1 MSIYIHTFRY
11 INIYEYIQAVCVGG
25 GHAWQQ
31 DNGSSEYM
39 YIFSYIHFIC
49 MHIYIHVCIYI
60 HTTRIH
66 IRVNMHILVGCLDRG
81 GARQHDNGSSCQET
95 QDFVVFGGDSCIFP
109 GELPVKRRET
119 WRLHTCDMTH
129 SFVWHDSF
137 ECGTWLWWRFLH
149 LSWRVVSR
157 WAACMYIYMYMEIYI
172 YIYKFYLS
180 ISILASFLVSGFTM
194 SSLSNDETRLI
205 HMCDMTHSYVWH
217 NPFEYGT

>member
-119 WRLHTCDMTH
+119 
-129 SFVWHDSF
+129 
-137 ECGTWLWWRFLH
+137 
-149 LSWRVVSR
+149 
-157 WAACMYIYMYMEIYI
+157 
-172 YIYKFYLS
+172 
-180 ISILASFLVSGFTM
+180 
-194 SSLSNDETRLI
+194 
-205 HMCDMTHSYVWH
+205 
-217 NPFEYGT
+217 